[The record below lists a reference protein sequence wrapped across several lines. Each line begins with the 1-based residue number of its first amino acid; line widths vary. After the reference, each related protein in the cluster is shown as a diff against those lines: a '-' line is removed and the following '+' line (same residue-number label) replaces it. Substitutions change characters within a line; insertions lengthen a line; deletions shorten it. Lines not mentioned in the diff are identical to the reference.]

1 MEELFPRF
9 SEGLPRPGRPSLPRP
24 EPFRSVVACL
34 DTGQPGLSSSCSSWV
49 QDSSQNCGDLAS
61 PRSPPTVPFLVRLDI
76 EGNTR
81 LSNVGETSQLRAIA
95 HLSDG
100 TSIDATSTV
109 SWTVL
114 TGTVVSISSSG
125 VLEAN
130 DFGTGTIRATYG
142 LSRINVKVT
151 VTPAGTFVV
160 SGRAR
165 QPGASGLSAVLITEA
180 VSGRSTVTDLD
191 GMFVLAALI
200 GKELHLTREFHE
212 PVTATVVP
220 FDDQV
225 SIPMQP
231 VMQLQAGERLSG
243 TVAPNDLE
251 YVVTPGATCGVCRM
265 VRIQSDSA
273 GMLNVTLTSE
283 PSWRMNIWVNG
294 QEFTSPSSTST
305 GVHATFRVGPGETII
320 YVGTPSTD
328 RHINFLLATVFEPL

>member
-1 MEELFPRF
+1 MFGRGSAGTVLILLVL
-9 SEGLPRPGRPSLPRP
+9 SAGL
-24 EPFRSVVACL
+24 
-34 DTGQPGLSSSCSSWV
+34 
-49 QDSSQNCGDLAS
+49 SQNCGDS
-61 PRSPPTVPFLVRLDI
+61 GVVPKPSGRPYLVRLDI

-100 TSIDATSTV
+100 TSTDATLTV

-114 TGTVVSISSSG
+114 TGSVVSISSSG
-125 VLEAN
+125 VLEATA
-130 DFGTGTIRATYG
+130 FGIGTIRATYG
-142 LSRINVKVT
+142 LSRINVKIT

-165 QPGASGLSAVLITEA
+165 QPAASSLSGVLITEP

-191 GMFVLAALI
+191 GMFMLAALI
-200 GKELHLTREFHE
+200 GKELHLTREFYE
-212 PVTATVVP
+212 TVTATVVP

-231 VMQLQAGERLSG
+231 VMQFRAGGSLSG

-251 YVVTPGATCGVCRM
+251 YVVMPGATCGVCRM
-265 VRIQSDSA
+265 VRIQSDTA
-273 GMLNVTLTSE
+273 GVLNVTLTSQ
-283 PSWRMNIWVNG
+283 PSWRMSIWVNG

-305 GVHATFRVGPGETII
+305 DVHATFRVGAGETII
-320 YVGTPSTD
+320 HVGTPSTD